1 MNPFSSTLA
10 PPSFFEMDE
19 LMSQLEKGMEE
30 FLLSN
35 ADDES
40 SAGQSV
46 AAALYHLRSGGRRI
60 RARLA
65 LHASLSLGLSS
76 LDALVLASTVELLH
90 NASLVHDDLQDDEL
104 LRHERPTVGVVYG
117 TNIAICT
124 GDLLVSAAYASLAT
138 FSKTKLLAKLIG
150 LVHTATAEAIRGQCA
165 GFPHSESA
173 PNDLVRYNEVAIA
186 KSGALLSL
194 PLQLAFLGAGKR
206 HWLPQAR
213 RAAEEFALG
222 YQIMDDLQDVV
233 SDGPMA
239 MNMVTVLKA
248 CGHGEHAHAQAYER
262 GLQHLRNAA
271 DLSDELP
278 DGSGDLLKALAYSL
292 SRRPSTE

>member
-10 PPSFFEMDE
+10 PPPFFEMDA
-19 LMSQLEKGMEE
+19 LMSDLEKGMEQ

-35 ADDES
+35 AADES
-40 SAGQSV
+40 SAGQAV

-65 LHASLSLGLSS
+65 MHASLSLGLSPA
-76 LDALVLASTVELLH
+76 DALALASTVELLH
-90 NASLVHDDLQDDEL
+90 NASLVHDDLQDDGL
-104 LRHERPTVGVVYG
+104 LRHEVPTVGVVYG

-138 FSKTKLLAKLIG
+138 FSNTKLLAKLIG
-150 LVHTATAEAIRGQCA
+150 LVHTATVEAIHGQCA

-173 PNDLVRYNEVAIA
+173 PNDLVKYNKVAIA
-186 KSGALLSL
+186 KSGALISL
-194 PLQLAFLGAGKR
+194 PFQLAFLGAEKKQ
-206 HWLPQAR
+206 WLPQAH
-213 RAAEEFALG
+213 RAAEEFAVG

-233 SDGPMA
+233 TDGPMA

-248 CGHGEHAHAQAYER
+248 RGHGENAHAQAYEL
-262 GLQHLRNAA
+262 GLKHLRNAA

-278 DGSGDLLKALAYSL
+278 DGSGDLLKALALSL
-292 SRRPSTE
+292 SKRRATE

>member
-1 MNPFSSTLA
+1 MKPFTSTLA
-10 PPSFFEMDE
+10 PPSLFEMDA
-19 LMSQLEKGMEE
+19 LMSELEKGMEM
-30 FLLSN
+30 FLLLN

-40 SAGQSV
+40 SPGQAV

-65 LHASLSLGLSS
+65 IHASLSLGLSS
-76 LDALVLASTVELLH
+76 VDALALASTVELLH
-90 NASLVHDDLQDDEL
+90 NASLVHDDLQDDGL
-104 LRHERPTVGVVYG
+104 LRHEVPTVGVVYG

-138 FSKTKLLAKLIG
+138 FSNTKLLAKLIG

-173 PNDLVRYNEVAIA
+173 PNDLAKYNKVAIA

-194 PLQLAFLGAGKR
+194 PFQLAFLGAEKIQ
-206 HWLPQAR
+206 WLPQAR
-213 RAAEEFALG
+213 RAAEEFAVG

-233 SDGPMA
+233 CDGPMA

-248 CGHGEHAHAQAYER
+248 RGHGEQALAQAYEL
-262 GLQHLRNAA
+262 GLKHLRNAA
-271 DLSDELP
+271 DLSDGLP
-278 DGSGDLLKALAYSL
+278 DGSGDLLKALALSL
-292 SRRPSTE
+292 SKRRATE